1 MNDTTD
7 PTLRQP
13 DPAPPKKGL
22 PLNLI
27 ILFVLLSLV
36 CVGILLFM
44 LRGFH
49 MFNTFQPDTEHMT
62 PAVPGFP

>member
-1 MNDTTD
+1 MSDAT
-7 PTLRQP
+7 R
-13 DPAPPKKGL
+13 PAPHAPEKKKRL

-27 ILFVLLSLV
+27 ILLTLLSLV

-44 LRGFH
+44 LRGFDT
-49 MFNTFQPDTEHMT
+49 FNTFQPDTEHMT